1 VAGAVIEV
9 HTEAGAPVEA
19 TLVLH
24 SPFGR
29 HFVYV
34 AKTTAGADGV
44 ARLRVPYASDAKT
57 PVAAR
62 EPWELR
68 VGDARLSVMVSEEAV
83 LQGATVPVLLPVVPP
98 G

>member
-1 VAGAVIEV
+1 MIEV
-9 HTEAGAPVEA
+9 QTEAGAPVEA

-29 HFVYV
+29 QFRYV

-68 VGDARLSVMVSEEAV
+68 VGAARLPVVVSEQAV
-83 LQGATVPVLLPVVPP
+83 LQGATVPISLPVVPA